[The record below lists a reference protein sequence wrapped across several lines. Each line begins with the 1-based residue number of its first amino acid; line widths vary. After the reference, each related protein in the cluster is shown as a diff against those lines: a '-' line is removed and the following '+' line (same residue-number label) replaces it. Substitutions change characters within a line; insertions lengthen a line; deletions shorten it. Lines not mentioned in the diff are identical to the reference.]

1 MAEANGNGTARVG
14 LWVSITGAVVAVLIF
29 IGSLM
34 TMYAQLVATERTAD
48 DLKERVDRMAV
59 QFNDTRSQLTTV
71 CADLKEIETQ
81 FRATDQVRNLMHA
94 NDLRIQSL
102 LWQKVYAAPYPAEN
116 PYLPTIAQDQPTPCH

>member
-48 DLKERVDRMAV
+48 DLKERVDRMALEIASQRV
-59 QFNDTRSQLTTV
+59 QIVTLTASQTEIDTQL
-71 CADLKEIETQ
+71 
-81 FRATDQVRNLMHA
+81 RASIDDDNKSLAWQ
-94 NDLRIQSL
+94 LRIDAMLWEKSFDGKSHLPIDNAFYPNIANGQSR
-102 LWQKVYAAPYPAEN
+102 
-116 PYLPTIAQDQPTPCH
+116 